1 MGNNLYDTG
10 APKRIIVQ
18 HEHKHSVEVQVST
31 VLCQDCGL
39 RTRTVPCE
47 FCGNQKK
54 KRSRVELPRELP
66 PAPAEVIDVE
76 VIERKPLPEAKNK

>member
-10 APKRIIVQ
+10 APKRIIVE
-18 HEHKHSVEVQVST
+18 HEHKHTHSVEVQAAT
-31 VLCQDCGL
+31 VVCQDCGL

-47 FCGNQKK
+47 FCGNQKR

-66 PAPAEVIDVE
+66 GEVIDVE
-76 VIERKPLPEAKNK
+76 VIERQQLPAAKKK